1 MAPLLSLE
9 LLALQLESFELA
21 QSLFPL
27 SGELELEEETAVILP
42 SLRRW
47 ITEGHTPYDGDAE
60 VGRDAVLPT
69 NDIAFTVTLEV
80 TSAANPA
87 SIHTLVLA
95 IRLPLTKPLDFAHT
109 LADGSPAA
117 TIRLQQP
124 PWMSRTTHDGLAA
137 SLPSCNPST
146 FTSNTDLLLHTIDF
160 LRDKVASVIP
170 LSSERTPTDTPKKAD
185 EPEFR
190 VWLWFPSLSTRE
202 KRDDIVNWAPE
213 YGLTGFVL
221 AGKPALLCLE
231 GTESNVQTYL
241 AEIKAKSWADI
252 PSFQKKVRLPSL
264 FCPFLAHTPHTDL
277 RTLPHPPPPPSTP
290 STDPTAHRIFTTMDE
305 ITSLIPRT
313 GQRGNR
319 GEMGEVRDFLETKGL
334 GEAFGL
340 VIGVGQF

>member
-252 PSFQKKVRLPSL
+252 PSFQKKISERYR
-264 FCPFLAHTPHTDL
+264 TPL
-277 RTLPHPPPPPSTP
+277 LPPSTP

>member
-1 MAPLLSLE
+1 MAPLLPLE

-27 SGELELEEETAVILP
+27 PGELELEQETAVILP

-47 ITEGHTPYDGDAE
+47 ITEGHTPYDGDMD

-69 NDIAFTVTLEV
+69 NDIAFSVTLEV

-170 LSSERTPTDTPKKAD
+170 LSSEPTPTDTPKKAD
-185 EPEFR
+185 ESEFR

-252 PSFQKKVRLPSL
+252 PSFQKKISERY
-264 FCPFLAHTPHTDL
+264 
-277 RTLPHPPPPPSTP
+277 RTLLLPLSTP

-340 VIGVGQF
+340 VIGGGQF

>member
-1 MAPLLSLE
+1 MAPLLPLE
-9 LLALQLESFELA
+9 LLALQLESFDLA

-27 SGELELEEETAVILP
+27 PGELELEEETAVILP

-47 ITEGHTPYDGDAE
+47 ITEGHTPYGGDME
-60 VGRDAVLPT
+60 VGRDDVLPT

-170 LSSERTPTDTPKKAD
+170 LSSEPTPTDTPTKAD

-221 AGKPALLCLE
+221 AGASRVSFENSFRAKLKRLCRFRRQAGLALPRRDGEQRADLPGGDQGQELGRTCSLPAVL
-231 GTESNVQTYL
+231 
-241 AEIKAKSWADI
+241 
-252 PSFQKKVRLPSL
+252 FVR
-264 FCPFLAHTPHTDL
+264 
-277 RTLPHPPPPPSTP
+277 
-290 STDPTAHRIFTTMDE
+290 
-305 ITSLIPRT
+305 
-313 GQRGNR
+313 
-319 GEMGEVRDFLETKGL
+319 
-334 GEAFGL
+334 
-340 VIGVGQF
+340 

>member
-27 SGELELEEETAVILP
+27 PGELELEEETAVILP

-47 ITEGHTPYDGDAE
+47 ISEGHTPYDGDTE

-69 NDIAFTVTLEV
+69 NDLAFTVTLEV
-80 TSAANPA
+80 TSAASPA
-87 SIHTLVLA
+87 SIHTLALS

-117 TIRLQQP
+117 TVRLQQP

-160 LRDKVASVIP
+160 LRDKIASVIP
-170 LSSERTPTDTPKKAD
+170 LSAEPTLTDTPKKLD

-231 GTESNVQTYL
+231 GTENNVQTYL

-252 PSFQKKVRLPSL
+252 PSFQKKISERYR
-264 FCPFLAHTPHTDL
+264 TPL
-277 RTLPHPPPPPSTP
+277 LPPSIP
-290 STDPTAHRIFTTMDE
+290 SSDPTQYRIFTSMDE

-334 GEAFGL
+334 GKAFGL
-340 VIGVGQF
+340 VIGGGQF

>member
-1 MAPLLSLE
+1 MAPLLPLE
-9 LLALQLESFELA
+9 LLALQLESFDLA

-27 SGELELEEETAVILP
+27 PGELELEEETAVILP

-47 ITEGHTPYDGDAE
+47 ITEGHTPYGGDME
-60 VGRDAVLPT
+60 VGRDDVLPT

-170 LSSERTPTDTPKKAD
+170 LSSEPTPTDTPTKAD

-252 PSFQKKVRLPSL
+252 PSFQKKISERYRTPLLPS
-264 FCPFLAHTPHTDL
+264 
-277 RTLPHPPPPPSTP
+277 STP

-340 VIGVGQF
+340 VIGGGQF